1 MLAKLLK
8 KIVLLQSMKYDIDLS
23 RYNTFGLHCVA
34 KKFLIVANNE
44 DLQELAKLYQ
54 NNEVFILGTGAN
66 TVFAE
71 EKCDKIV
78 AKVENLGKKI
88 VEENEEYILLEVA
101 SGENWDDFVSWATMK
116 NYSGLENLAGIPS
129 SIGATPIQNIG
140 AYGMEVKNIIDYV
153 ICFDLKQNQWVNLTK
168 QECKFGYRDSVF
180 KHTEKNLVIWKVG
193 FRLNKKFTPNIDY
206 KDIKN
211 KIETEKVEHLT
222 PQIIAQTIRQI
233 RNNKLPDYK
242 ILGNV
247 GSFFKNPII
256 SLEQYLDLKK
266 SFPNIVAFDE
276 RKNKKIS
283 AAWLIEQ
290 CGYKGKRIG
299 NVGMHSTQA
308 LVMVNYGSAKGKE
321 VIGLANEIKESIK
334 QRFNINLEIEANI
347 I

>member
-1 MLAKLLK
+1 
-8 KIVLLQSMKYDIDLS
+8 MKYDIDLS
-23 RYNTFGLHCVA
+23 EYNTFGLHCVA
-34 KKFLIVANNE
+34 KNFLTIVNNE
-44 DLQELAKLYQ
+44 DLQELANLYQ
-54 NNEVFILGTGAN
+54 NKEVFILGTGAN
-66 TVFAE
+66 TIFSE
-71 EKCDKIV
+71 KKCDKIV

-88 VEENEEYILLEVA
+88 VEESNEYILVEVA
-101 SGENWDDFVSWATMK
+101 AGENWDNFVSWATLQD
-116 NYSGLENLAGIPS
+116 YSGLENLAGIPS
-129 SIGATPIQNIG
+129 SVGATPIQNIG

-153 ICFDLKQNQWVNLTK
+153 ICFDLKQKQWRSLTK

-180 KHTEKNLVIWKVG
+180 KHGEKNLLIWKVG
-193 FRLNKKFTPNIDY
+193 FRLNKNFCPNIDY

-211 KIETEKVEHLT
+211 KIEAEQINNLT

-233 RNNKLPDYK
+233 RGSKLPDYK

-276 RKNKKIS
+276 VYKKKIS

-290 CGYKGKRIG
+290 CGYKGKKIG

-308 LVMVNYGSAKGKE
+308 LVMVNYGDAKGKE
-321 VIGLANEIKESIK
+321 VIKLANEIKESIK
-334 QRFNINLEIEANI
+334 QRFQINLEIEANI